1 MGNAVSG
8 STGATIVCP
17 APFVSADALS
27 CVMPCPSDKRFVRK
41 GDSNGYKCVYQSD
54 ESQFVPL
61 VTIGAAFTT
70 SSTLDQLQ
78 QTNPS
83 KAAEFTSERDRFDR
97 EFAVVWANIDKQQ
110 KIDDAFKALQ
120 AAENARDQSPEA
132 YQIARTTY
140 YTLLKGDTW
149 LDEER
154 QRVSKAEV
162 EPEIQRYKD
171 AVASIQ
177 ARTQEQQKT
186 IDVVQGVKDKVLSLR
201 DDFKYS
207 VNTFSDQLEKLRMQI
222 NLENRSREKETDTTW
237 AWVNLVLNVILV
249 ILLLYAAYV
258 LVRKVFFRPVVT
270 PTYTI
275 GAPIR

>member
-1 MGNAVSG
+1 
-8 STGATIVCP
+8 
-17 APFVSADALS
+17 
-27 CVMPCPSDKRFVRK
+27 MPCPPDKQFVRK
-41 GDSNGYKCVYQSD
+41 GDSNGYKCVYTPDETQS
-54 ESQFVPL
+54 VPL
-61 VTIGAAFTT
+61 VTLGAIMSTATT
-70 SSTLDQLQ
+70 IDQLQ
-78 QTNPS
+78 QSNPA

-97 EFAVVWANIDKQQ
+97 ELAIVWGNIDKRQ

-140 YTLLKGDTW
+140 YTLLKGEGW
-149 LDEER
+149 LEEER
-154 QRVSKAEV
+154 ERVSKAEV

-171 AVASIQ
+171 AVASIRL
-177 ARTQEQQKT
+177 RTQEQQKT

-207 VNTFSDQLEKLRMQI
+207 VNTFSDQLEKLRLQI
-222 NLENRSREKETDTTW
+222 NLDNRGREKETDTTW
-237 AWVNLVLNVILV
+237 DWVNLVLNVVLV
-249 ILLLYAAYV
+249 VLLLYAAYV
-258 LVRKVFFRPVVT
+258 LVRKVVFRPVVA